1 MRVPG
6 RGRGILPL
14 PFDGEEADE
23 HRGSQRLVEVEVGAS
38 SRVAEF
44 EEMVSVL
51 QKEKKDLEES
61 LASVRISAETS
72 IKQLDEAHDLAKAAE
87 DAARTAEER
96 RRGG

>member
-1 MRVPG
+1 MNTRAANALQCVDDLALKSFVAA
-6 RGRGILPL
+6 RY
-14 PFDGEEADE
+14 A
-23 HRGSQRLVEVEVGAS
+23 QRQLEVEVGAS

>member
-1 MRVPG
+1 MQCAEDLALKSFVAARC
-6 RGRGILPL
+6 
-14 PFDGEEADE
+14 A
-23 HRGSQRLVEVEVGAS
+23 QRQLEVEVGAS

-61 LASVRISAETS
+61 LASVRIRAGTS
-72 IKQLDEAHDLAKAAE
+72 IKQLDEAHDLAKVAE